1 MRLITASKIS
11 SIPFPVFALTINASS
26 GTIPKVFSI
35 SVKHVIWTGVW
46 QVYLADDRDDC
57 QIMLHGKIGISD
69 RLRLN
74 ALRGIHQQERSLRMR
89 QDS

>member
-35 SVKHVIWTGVW
+35 SLSTSSGREFGRSILLMTGMI
-46 QVYLADDRDDC
+46 A
-57 QIMLHGKIGISD
+57 
-69 RLRLN
+69 RLCSMAR
-74 ALRGIHQQERSLRMR
+74 
-89 QDS
+89 